1 MKAFIDLSRYLWWF
15 NPAAGNSRSLT
26 PPLSPQW
33 EEKWAKGE
41 TPGLRQR
48 QFIMERKEILLL
60 LLLIIMN
67 MQKKLYTLQFS
78 HHLITDSQSV
88 PEQQS
93 QNLELTDFTNFLKLL
108 KKM

>member
-1 MKAFIDLSRYLWWF
+1 
-15 NPAAGNSRSLT
+15 
-26 PPLSPQW
+26 
-33 EEKWAKGE
+33 
-41 TPGLRQR
+41 
-48 QFIMERKEILLL
+48 
-60 LLLIIMN
+60 